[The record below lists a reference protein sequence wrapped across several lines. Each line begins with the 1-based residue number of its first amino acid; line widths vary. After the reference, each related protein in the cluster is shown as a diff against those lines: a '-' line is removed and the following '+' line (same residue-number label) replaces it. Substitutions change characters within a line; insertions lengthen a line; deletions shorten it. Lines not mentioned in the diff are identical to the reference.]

1 MMVDDDVCVCVCV
14 CSDVQMLRR
23 ADVSLCMSY
32 VLVHG
37 EEGNEGS
44 LRSMCT

>member
-1 MMVDDDVCVCVCV
+1 MVDDDVCVCVCV

-23 ADVSLCMSY
+23 ADVCLYVSY

-37 EEGNEGS
+37 EEEGNEGS